1 MDEKFQMGGS
11 VGGASLTGN
20 GAGVSA
26 SMGSA
31 TGGAAS
37 AGDGLIGGGA
47 GGAQGGGD
55 LIKDTT
61 MQTFVADVIE
71 ASKQQPVL
79 VDFWAPWCG
88 PCKQLTPM
96 IEAAVQK
103 AGGRVKLVK
112 MNIEDHPEVAG
123 QMGIQSIPAVVAFK
137 DGQPADGFMGAVPEG
152 EIAAFIDKV
161 AGPAG
166 SSPVEEMLEQGQ
178 AALDAEDFGGAAQI
192 FAAILQAEPETV
204 PALVGMV
211 ECYIGT
217 DQADKALELLD
228 MVRQQMPDLAENPA
242 LTTLETKI
250 ELLKQAEALGDTGD
264 MVAQLQADPDNHQV
278 RFDLAVALNGRGDRT
293 GASDHLLHI
302 IQNDRDWNEDAARTQ
317 LLQFFETWGA
327 KEPATKA
334 GRRKLS
340 ALLFS

>member
-11 VGGASLTGN
+11 VGSASMTGN
-20 GAGVSA
+20 AGGVSA
-26 SMGSA
+26 SMG
-31 TGGAAS
+31 AAP
-37 AGDGLIGGGA
+37 APDGMIGGGA
-47 GGAQGGGD
+47 AAGGGD

-61 MQTFVADVIE
+61 MTGFVADVIE

-88 PCKQLTPM
+88 PCKQLTPL

-112 MNIEDHPEVAG
+112 MNIEEFPEVAG

-166 SSPVEEMLEQGQ
+166 PSPIDEMLEQGQ
-178 AALDAEDFGGAAQI
+178 AALEAEDFGGAAQI

-204 PALVGMV
+204 AALVGMV

-217 DQADKALELLD
+217 DQAEKALELLD
-228 MVRQQMPDLAENPA
+228 MVRQQMPDLAEDPA
-242 LTTLETKI
+242 LATLETKI
-250 ELLKQAEALGDTGD
+250 ELLKQAEALGDTGE
-264 MVAQLQADPDNHQV
+264 MEAQLAADPDNHQV

-293 GASDHLLHI
+293 GASDLLLHI
-302 IQNDRDWNEDAARTQ
+302 IQHDRDWNEDAARTQ

>member
-11 VGGASLTGN
+11 VGGASMAGN
-20 GAGVSA
+20 GTGVSA
-26 SMGSA
+26 SMG
-31 TGGAAS
+31 AAPV
-37 AGDGLIGGGA
+37 DNGLIGGGGAAA
-47 GGAQGGGD
+47 GGE
-55 LIKDTT
+55 LIKDTS
-61 MQTFVADVIE
+61 MQGFVADVIE
-71 ASKQQPVL
+71 ESKRQPVL

-152 EIAAFIDKV
+152 EIAAFIDKI

-166 SSPVEEMLEQGQ
+166 PSPIEEMLEQGQ
-178 AALDAEDFGGAAQI
+178 AALDVKDFGGAAQI
-192 FAAILQAEPETV
+192 YAAILQAEPETI
-204 PALVGMV
+204 AAIVGMV

-217 DQADKALELLD
+217 DQAEKALELLD
-228 MVRQQMPDLAENPA
+228 MVRQQMPELAEDA
-242 LTTLETKI
+242 AIATLETKI
-250 ELLKQAEALGDTGD
+250 ELLKQAEALGDTGQ
-264 MVAQLQADPDNHQV
+264 MEAQLAADPDNHQA

-293 GASDHLLHI
+293 GASDQLLHI
-302 IQNDRDWNEDAARTQ
+302 IEHDREWNEDAARTQ

-340 ALLFS
+340 AILFS

>member
-11 VGGASLTGN
+11 IGGASMTGN
-20 GAGVSA
+20 AGGVSA
-26 SMGSA
+26 SMG
-31 TGGAAS
+31 AAP
-37 AGDGLIGGGA
+37 AADGMIGGGA
-47 GGAQGGGD
+47 AAGGGD

-61 MQTFVADVIE
+61 MTSFVADVIE

-88 PCKQLTPM
+88 PCKQLTPL

-112 MNIEDHPEVAG
+112 MNIEEFPEVAG

-166 SSPVEEMLEQGQ
+166 PSPIDEMLEQGQ
-178 AALDAEDFGGAAQI
+178 AALEAEDFGGAAQI

-204 PALVGMV
+204 AALVGMV

-217 DQADKALELLD
+217 DQAEKALELLD
-228 MVRQQMPDLAENPA
+228 MVRQQMPDLAEDPA
-242 LTTLETKI
+242 LATLETKI
-250 ELLKQAEALGDTGD
+250 ELLKQAEALGDTGE
-264 MVAQLQADPDNHQV
+264 MEAQLAADPDNHQV

-293 GASDHLLHI
+293 GASDLLLHI
-302 IQNDRDWNEDAARTQ
+302 IQHDRDWNEDAARTQ

>member
-1 MDEKFQMGGS
+1 MMDEKFQMGGP
-11 VGGASLTGN
+11 VGGASMSGN

-31 TGGAAS
+31 TGT
-37 AGDGLIGGGA
+37 AGGDMIGGAA
-47 GGAQGGGD
+47 GGAD
-55 LIKDTT
+55 LIKDTS

-88 PCKQLTPM
+88 PCKQLTPL

-112 MNIEDHPEVAG
+112 MNIEDYPEVAG

-137 DGQPADGFMGAVPEG
+137 DGQPADGFMGAVPES
-152 EIAAFIDKV
+152 EITAFIDKI

-166 SSPVEEMLEQGQ
+166 PSPIDEMLEQGQ
-178 AALDAEDFGGAAQI
+178 TALDAQDFGGAAQI
-192 FAAILQAEPETV
+192 YAAILQAEPGTV

-211 ECYIGT
+211 ECYLGT
-217 DQADKALELLD
+217 DQAEKAQELLD
-228 MVRQQMPDLAENPA
+228 MVRKQMPDLAEDPA
-242 LTTLETKI
+242 LATLDTKI

-264 MVAQLQADPDNHQV
+264 MVSQLAADPDNSQL

-302 IQNDRDWNEDAARTQ
+302 IQHDRDWNEDAARTQ

-327 KEPATKA
+327 KEPATKT

>member
-1 MDEKFQMGGS
+1 MMDEKFQMGGA
-11 VGGASLTGN
+11 VGGASMSDQ
-20 GAGVSA
+20 GAGLPG
-26 SMGSA
+26 SMGGTA
-31 TGGAAS
+31 RGGAAANS
-37 AGDGLIGGGA
+37 ADSGLMGGA
-47 GGAQGGGD
+47 GGGE

-88 PCKQLTPM
+88 PCKQLTPLL
-96 IEAAVQK
+96 EAAVQK

-112 MNIEDHPEVAG
+112 MNIEDYPEVAG

-152 EIAAFIDKV
+152 QIAEFIDKL

-166 SSPVEEMLEQGQ
+166 PSPVDEMLEQGQ
-178 AALDAEDFGGAAQI
+178 AALEAKDYAGAAQI

-204 PALVGMV
+204 AAVVGMAD
-211 ECYIGT
+211 CYIAT
-217 DQADKALELLD
+217 DQADKALELLA
-228 MVRQQMPDLAENPA
+228 MVRQQMPSLADDPA
-242 LTTLETKI
+242 LATVETKI
-250 ELLKQAEALGDTGD
+250 ELLKQAEALGDAGD
-264 MVAQLQADPDNHQV
+264 MEAQLAADPDNHQL
-278 RFDLAVALNGRGDRT
+278 RFDLALALNGRGDRA
-293 GASDHLLHI
+293 GAADHLLHI
-302 IQNDRDWNEDAARTQ
+302 IRNDRDWNEGAARTQ

-327 KEPATKA
+327 KEPATKS

>member
-1 MDEKFQMGGS
+1 MDEKFQMGGA
-11 VGGASLTGN
+11 VGGASMSDQGN
-20 GAGVSA
+20 GVSA
-26 SMGSA
+26 SMGGA
-31 TGGAAS
+31 PMAGAAANAADIGLVGGAA
-37 AGDGLIGGGA
+37 
-47 GGAQGGGD
+47 GGD

-61 MQTFVADVIE
+61 MQSFVADVIE

-88 PCKQLTPM
+88 PCKQLTPLL
-96 IEAAVQK
+96 EAAVQK

-137 DGQPADGFMGAVPEG
+137 DGQPADGFMGAVPESQIN
-152 EIAAFIDKV
+152 EFIDKL

-166 SSPVEEMLEQGQ
+166 PSPIEEMLEQGQ
-178 AALDAEDFGGAAQI
+178 AALEAEDFGGAAQI
-192 FAAILQAEPETV
+192 YAAILQAEPETV
-204 PALVGMV
+204 AAVVGMA

-217 DQADKALELLD
+217 DQTDKALELLA
-228 MVRQQMPDLAENPA
+228 MVRQQVPQLADDPA
-242 LTTLETKI
+242 LATVETKI
-250 ELLKQAEALGDTGD
+250 ELIKQAEALGDAGD
-264 MVAQLQADPDNHQV
+264 METQLAADPDNRQL
-278 RFDLAVALNGRGDRT
+278 RFDLALALNGRGDRA
-293 GASDHLLHI
+293 GAADHLLHI
-302 IQNDRDWNEDAARTQ
+302 IQHDRAWNEDAARTQ

-327 KEPATKA
+327 KDPATKS

>member
-11 VGGASLTGN
+11 IGGASMTGN
-20 GAGVSA
+20 AGGVSA
-26 SMGSA
+26 SMG
-31 TGGAAS
+31 AAP
-37 AGDGLIGGGA
+37 AADGMIGGGA
-47 GGAQGGGD
+47 AAGGGD

-61 MQTFVADVIE
+61 MTNFVADVIE

-88 PCKQLTPM
+88 PCKQLTPL

-112 MNIEDHPEVAG
+112 MNIEEFPEVAG

-152 EIAAFIDKV
+152 EITAFIDKV

-166 SSPVEEMLEQGQ
+166 PSPIDEMLEQGQ
-178 AALDAEDFGGAAQI
+178 AALEAEDFGGAAQI

-204 PALVGMV
+204 AALVGMV

-217 DQADKALELLD
+217 DQAEKALELLD
-228 MVRQQMPDLAENPA
+228 MVRQQMPDLAEDPA
-242 LTTLETKI
+242 LATLETKI
-250 ELLKQAEALGDTGD
+250 ELLKQAEALGDTGE
-264 MVAQLQADPDNHQV
+264 MEAQLAADPDNHQL

-293 GASDHLLHI
+293 GASDLLLHI
-302 IQNDRDWNEDAARTQ
+302 IQHDRDWNEDAARTQ